1 MQNEQQKEV
10 YDNQLRKILE
20 RRSEDWVALTNA
32 AGEARRLDDH
42 DDRLAKVTEDTGV
55 PWYVLHD
62 LLRHDF
68 LSAPSTNQ

>member
-1 MQNEQQKEV
+1 MQNESEKEV
-10 YDNQLRKILE
+10 YDNQLRKILL

-42 DDRLAKVTEDTGV
+42 DDRLDKVTATTGV

-62 LLRHDF
+62 LLRHEF
-68 LSAPSTNQ
+68 LTQGGTR

>member
-20 RRSEDWVALTNA
+20 RRSEDWCALVNA
-32 AGEARRLDDH
+32 AHQKRRLADH
-42 DDRLAKVTEDTGV
+42 DDRLAKVTETTGV

-68 LSAPSTNQ
+68 LSTLSTNQ

>member
-1 MQNEQQKEV
+1 MQNESEKEV

-20 RRSEDWVALTNA
+20 RRSEDWCALVNA

-62 LLRHDF
+62 LLRHEF
-68 LSAPSTNQ
+68 LSTLSTNQ

>member
-1 MQNEQQKEV
+1 MQNESEKEV

-20 RRSEDWVALTNA
+20 RRSEDWCALVNA

-42 DDRLAKVTEDTGV
+42 DDRLAKVTETTGV

-62 LLRHDF
+62 LLRHEF
-68 LSAPSTNQ
+68 LTQGGTK

>member
-20 RRSEDWVALTNA
+20 RRSEDWVALVNA
-32 AGEARRLDDH
+32 AGEKRRLADH
-42 DDRLAKVTEDTGV
+42 DDRLAKVTETTGV

-62 LLRHDF
+62 LLRHEF
-68 LSAPSTNQ
+68 LTQGGTK

>member
-1 MQNEQQKEV
+1 MQNETQKEV
-10 YDNQLRKILE
+10 YDAQLRKILL
-20 RRSEDWVALTNA
+20 RRSEDWVALVNA

-62 LLRHDF
+62 LLRHEF
-68 LSAPSTNQ
+68 LTEGGTK